1 MTRIVSVLGVATLVL
16 LSGCES
22 AVKKDYVKDLAGT
35 WNASIEVREVN
46 NPLYQK
52 TADDLAPLGLE
63 AGLLATLAALLQNP
77 RLEDIPASSNLVLT
91 ITDGAGENNGTFMLV
106 MTSTAVL
113 PDALGTLLPEGVTIP
128 SIVYTLTG
136 DLKADGK
143 KVTISEVETVSTPIP
158 DLARQEALDLLEGDT
173 EFDYELEGDSLTIS
187 STDLPVLLQVKPD
200 KTRLTF
206 TESS

>member
-35 WNASIEVREVN
+35 WNASIAVRLVN
-46 NPLYQK
+46 NPLYQQ

-77 RLEDIPASSNLVLT
+77 MLENIPASSNLVLT
-91 ITDGAGENNGTFMLV
+91 ITDGAGENSGAFRLV
-106 MTSTAVL
+106 MTSTAAL
-113 PDALGTLLPEGVTIP
+113 PPVALPPGLVIP
-128 SIVYTLTG
+128 PIVYTLTG

-143 KVTISEVETVSTPIP
+143 KVTISGVGTVSTPIP
-158 DLARQEALDLLEGDT
+158 DLARTEALEILEGDT
-173 EFDYELEGDSLTIS
+173 EFDYTLEGDSLTII

-200 KTRLTF
+200 ETSLTF
-206 TESS
+206 TKSS

>member
-35 WNASIEVREVN
+35 WNASIAVRLVN
-46 NPLYQK
+46 NPLYQQ

-77 RLEDIPASSNLVLT
+77 MLEDIPASSNLVLT
-91 ITDGAGENNGTFMLV
+91 ITDGNSGAFRLV
-106 MTSTAVL
+106 MTSTAAL
-113 PDALGTLLPEGVTIP
+113 PPGALPPGLMIP
-128 SIVYTLTG
+128 PIVYTLTG

-143 KVTISEVETVSTPIP
+143 K
-158 DLARQEALDLLEGDT
+158 
-173 EFDYELEGDSLTIS
+173 
-187 STDLPVLLQVKPD
+187 
-200 KTRLTF
+200 
-206 TESS
+206 